1 MNYSISE
8 FANLTGFSTY
18 TLRYYEKEEILKPA
32 RQNNNHRFYSD
43 RDVEW
48 IKFIS
53 RLKETGMPLKNIK
66 EYASLREEGHSTLQ
80 QRMSLLIN
88 HNDNLEI
95 QLSVLSEHLL
105 SLKQKINYYEQLLK

>member
-18 TLRYYEKEEILKPA
+18 TLRYYEKEQILKPA

-48 IKFIS
+48 IKFIA

-66 EYASLREEGHSTLQ
+66 KYAQLREEGNTTVQ
-80 QRMSLLIN
+80 QRMTLLIE
-88 HNDNLEI
+88 HNDNLEA
-95 QLSVLSEHLL
+95 QLTVLSEHLV
-105 SLKQKINYYEQLLK
+105 SLKQKINHYEQLIK